1 MDDVIKMFIVGLVIV
16 ILGLLLLKRENKLFK
31 DAVLT
36 TAKVVTYYEYRN
48 IDENGSEGMIPMYTM
63 AVEYYLSDGKLI
75 QAREQSGSNGKKY
88 PIGTELK
95 ITYTKEKP
103 DLFVVCGDH
112 SRKAIFVGMI
122 VFGLVVMVA
131 VGYVGLNLE

>member
-1 MDDVIKMFIVGLVIV
+1 MDDVIKMFIVGLVLF

-48 IDENGSEGMIPMYTM
+48 IDEDGSEAMIPMYTM

-75 QAREQSGSNGKKY
+75 HAREQSGSNGKKY
-88 PIGTELK
+88 PVGTELK
-95 ITYTKEKP
+95 IAYTREKS
-103 DLFVVCGDH
+103 DLFNVCGDH
-112 SRKAIFVGMI
+112 SRKLVLLGMI
-122 VFGLVVMVA
+122 IVGLLVMA
-131 VGYVGLNLE
+131 SVGYVGLSR

>member
-1 MDDVIKMFIVGLVIV
+1 MSLH
-16 ILGLLLLKRENKLFK
+16 
-31 DAVLT
+31 AVLT

-88 PIGTELK
+88 SVGTELK
-95 ITYTKEKP
+95 ISYSKGKP
-103 DLFVVCGDH
+103 EFFRVSGDH
-112 SRKAIFVGMI
+112 SKKAILVGMI
-122 VFGLVVMVA
+122 IFGLVMMA
-131 VGYVGLNLE
+131 IFGFTLLKYLTI